1 MYKKILVAL
10 DRSAIAEKVFET
22 ALYLGKS
29 FQAELN
35 LVHILS
41 LNVATNTVGLT
52 PFTLNYET
60 QILQEVQEE
69 SHRRRQESLENLQ
82 YLVKQA
88 QQETISAIY
97 TQLYGD
103 PAKAICEQA
112 DAWGADLI
120 LMGRRGH
127 STVSEIF
134 LGSVSSYVIHRCHS
148 AVHLV
153 QF

>member
-1 MYKKILVAL
+1 MYHKILVAL
-10 DRSAIAEKVFET
+10 DRRAIADKVFET

-29 FQAELN
+29 FHAELN
-35 LVHILS
+35 LVNILS
-41 LNVATNTVGLT
+41 LDVATNTIGLT
-52 PFTLNYET
+52 PFTVNYEA
-60 QILQEVQEE
+60 QLLEEAEEE
-69 SHRRRQESLENLQ
+69 SHRKRQKSLENLQ

-88 QQETISAIY
+88 QQEKISAIY

-103 PAKAICEQA
+103 PGKAICEQA

-127 STVSEIF
+127 SQVSEIF
-134 LGSVSSYVIHRCHS
+134 LGSVSSYVIHHCHT

-153 QF
+153 QI

>member
-22 ALYLGKS
+22 ALYLSKS
-29 FQAELN
+29 FHAELN
-35 LVHILS
+35 LVNVLS
-41 LNVATNTVGLT
+41 LEVATSTIGLT

-60 QILQEVQEE
+60 QLLQEVHDE
-69 SHRRRQESLENLQ
+69 SRRLREESLENLQ
-82 YLVKQA
+82 YWVKQA
-88 QQETISAIY
+88 QQEKVSAIY

-103 PAKAICEQA
+103 PGKAICEQA
-112 DAWGADLI
+112 DVWEADLI

-134 LGSVSSYVIHRCHS
+134 LGSVSSYIIHHCHTT
-148 AVHLV
+148 VHLV
-153 QF
+153 QI